1 MSTRTNSQLN
11 SRSAKQNNKMLT
23 SKQSKKIKE
32 SIMESER
39 TLIKYLDWKD
49 SYFYKHWI
57 VRHAEDNHK
66 WENTELMN
74 DEESD
79 FLLKLIRNAKLKK
92 NGIQVEDLLKMCPS
106 MIRKCYNSIELIYKE
121 VLTDIFWR
129 VEYD

>member
-1 MSTRTNSQLN
+1 
-11 SRSAKQNNKMLT
+11 MLT